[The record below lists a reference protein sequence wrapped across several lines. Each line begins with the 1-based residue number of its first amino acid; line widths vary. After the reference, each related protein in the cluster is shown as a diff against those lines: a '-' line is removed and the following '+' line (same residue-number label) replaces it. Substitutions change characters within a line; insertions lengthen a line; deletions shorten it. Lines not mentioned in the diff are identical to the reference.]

1 MFLIVDIIIILIFLL
16 CVYMGYRRGLTEC
29 VIKICSFIIAVV
41 VAVLLFKP
49 VSLLVIDNTQYDEN
63 IQTSIVQMFNAE
75 EEKRTEENEED
86 KAEDTDEKSGS
97 PVYNYIVKEVK
108 KSTEEKKNE
117 MVQKIAREIA
127 MNIINVLVFISLFIL
142 VRIALIFVKVL
153 SNFVTSLP
161 LIKQCDKIG
170 GIVYGLLQAFVI
182 VFIGLALITFISTIV
197 GQNALLDLINQSV
210 LGSILSN
217 NNLLIQ
223 IIF

>member
-1 MFLIVDIIIILIFLL
+1 
-16 CVYMGYRRGLTEC
+16 MGYRRGLTEC
-29 VIKICSFIIAVV
+29 IIKICSFVIAVV

-63 IQTSIVQMFNAE
+63 IQTSIVQMFDAE
-75 EEKRTEENEED
+75 EKKRTDENEE
-86 KAEDTDEKSGS
+86 EEMESSDEKSGS

-117 MVQKIAREIA
+117 IVQKIAREIA

-153 SNFVTSLP
+153 SNFVTNLP
-161 LIKQCDKIG
+161 LIKQCDKMG

-197 GQNALLDLINQSV
+197 GQNALLDVINQSV